1 MPLPLARERESL
13 YAYARARERPLV
25 VFVSAFVHSIADS
38 EIEGALYVVFS

>member
-1 MPLPLARERESL
+1 MPLPLARESL